1 MFYGWQQEKS
11 RLIGDALINRTEDFL
26 IEEDDILSD
35 EDVKKRWKFK
45 RWIF

>member
-1 MFYGWQQEKS
+1 MDDNKKKD

-35 EDVKKRWKFK
+35 EDVEKKRWKFK